1 MDSKNHDQSYYIGT
15 REDDIN
21 NRLHGIDVPGEISR
35 ASKSISDRKF
45 GEASEWRTFIFYSL
59 VVHVLHGILP
69 LQYLKHFFLFVY
81 GIYNLLGGSINNDA
95 INYAEICLTKF
106 VIQTEVLYGLKSCT
120 FNVHQLVHLADSVR
134 NCGPLWASAAFIF
147 ESNNHVLQK
156 MFHGTQHIPQ
166 QIVEFCMISK
176 KIPQLAKKC
185 FTEKTSQPVYS
196 LFEKLRDVKHLSN
209 DACLANGVRDV
220 GKERSVQLTASEVL
234 AVQALLG
241 IPVSNNRG
249 IMFLRFVA
257 SSKIFSS
264 VDYTR
269 SKRHVNHYVTFEHEQ
284 YKYGVIVGL
293 LVIKPEC
300 SCTIAELQYCNCSSN
315 DVVLI
320 RPMVVTSRPLYR
332 DVDFNVNS
340 SFLVEVER
348 AGIQVAIYPH
358 QIRRKCISVT
368 VDQKQYFCPLPYH
381 INDN

>member
-21 NRLHGIDVPGEISR
+21 NRLQGIDVPGEISR

-69 LQYLKHFFLFVY
+69 LQCLKHFFLFVY

-147 ESNNHVLQK
+147 EYNNHVLQK

-176 KIPQLAKKC
+176 RFRNWRKNVLQRK
-185 FTEKTSQPVYS
+185 PVN
-196 LFEKLRDVKHLSN
+196 LSTV
-209 DACLANGVRDV
+209 CL
-220 GKERSVQLTASEVL
+220 KSYE
-234 AVQALLG
+234 
-241 IPVSNNRG
+241 
-249 IMFLRFVA
+249 M
-257 SSKIFSS
+257 
-264 VDYTR
+264 
-269 SKRHVNHYVTFEHEQ
+269 
-284 YKYGVIVGL
+284 
-293 LVIKPEC
+293 
-300 SCTIAELQYCNCSSN
+300 
-315 DVVLI
+315 
-320 RPMVVTSRPLYR
+320 
-332 DVDFNVNS
+332 
-340 SFLVEVER
+340 
-348 AGIQVAIYPH
+348 
-358 QIRRKCISVT
+358 
-368 VDQKQYFCPLPYH
+368 
-381 INDN
+381 